1 MYRGGVGDEGDD
13 LDFFLAGG
21 TEINL
26 KFEHGCDFSLRSGQH
41 VPEAEKSQTCQRDE
55 AKLRSLVNVLANKQ
69 SSSADICAAWMLV
82 RRRAVPCPS
91 TAVRL
96 CRGPWRAVLA
106 RRDNAPGYLFAQPLQ
121 GGAVVGLYCPGSA
134 EMFVQ

>member
-55 AKLRSLVNVLANKQ
+55 AKLRSLVNRV
-69 SSSADICAAWMLV
+69 V
-82 RRRAVPCPS
+82 
-91 TAVRL
+91 
-96 CRGPWRAVLA
+96 A
-106 RRDNAPGYLFAQPLQ
+106 RVAIQLIGSCSPAEDTTGETGRQ
-121 GGAVVGLYCPGSA
+121 GI
-134 EMFVQ
+134 